1 MKPILVLLN
10 PKNLLAHCL
19 IIQHNLD
26 TICICSPLR
35 EVSVLT
41 PHAIS
46 AHLELYKTH
55 QSVVGPSV
63 LVLSLTITKILI
75 FYLFLPGCDFF
86 FNPAAENICC
96 SMSGSCNGSNSN
108 SAIISSH
115 CACCGLSHDTHEWLP
130 RHSCYFCVYIN
141 IDGKC
146 EIAQT
151 MQ

>member
-86 FNPAAENICC
+86 LTQLQRTFAVVC
-96 SMSGSCNGSNSN
+96 SLMVVRYFRWSW
-108 SAIISSH
+108 
-115 CACCGLSHDTHEWLP
+115 LSVTCSVIEVMWSIHLYT
-130 RHSCYFCVYIN
+130 S
-141 IDGKC
+141 
-146 EIAQT
+146 
-151 MQ
+151 

>member
-86 FNPAAENICC
+86 FNPAAENIRC
-96 SMSGSCNGSNSN
+96 SMFSHGSEIFQVIMTFSDLFSDRSNV
-108 SAIISSH
+108 
-115 CACCGLSHDTHEWLP
+115 
-130 RHSCYFCVYIN
+130 VY
-141 IDGKC
+141 
-146 EIAQT
+146 T
-151 MQ
+151 PVH